1 MNRKIII
8 FESCVN
14 FCGGMCTWLRLTPG
28 TPDLVVWGSAL
39 ARRFVSLNKELLFNT
54 PVCLSSPRCINGYRQ
69 HTAGGG
75 GGSHA
80 MD

>member
-1 MNRKIII
+1 
-8 FESCVN
+8 
-14 FCGGMCTWLRLTPG
+14 MCKLLWKHVYMAEWLTPP

-54 PVCLSSPRCINGYRQ
+54 PVCLSSPRCLNGYQQ

-75 GGSHA
+75 
-80 MD
+80 